1 MIWLAG
7 SPSQAAHGVKE
18 FADIPWAKPKGFEL
32 TTDIYVPDTGGEK
45 LPVLIIY
52 HGGGWLL
59 NTKSIM
65 TDMARYMASHSEL
78 VVVNMNYR
86 RLADLDNTTTV
97 NEIVEDALGAV
108 LWVKDNIER
117 YNGDPGKI
125 AVTGD
130 SAGGHL
136 AAMVTLA
143 GRRLE
148 SDGFKGKA
156 PGFNPTYLPSG
167 RTAEQVAKED
177 GVAVQAAILSY
188 AVFDLLAAAKNGF
201 ETAGNPFWGWAKA
214 SPRGIFGKGIS
225 VESNAGFYEAV
236 SPINYIVDRK
246 DYRLPPQFV
255 LVGEQD
261 NLIKPEVVA
270 NYVSLLKKA
279 GQPVEMK
286 VYKNRGHG
294 FLDSGCNDYTQGCF
308 KDLAVPALNDMIKFV
323 NKIFATPKLIGDVVM
338 EISHST
344 LPGI

>member
-1 MIWLAG
+1 MNKSPLVKILLITLIWLAG
-7 SPSQAAHGVKE
+7 SPLQAAQGVKE
-18 FADIPWAKPKGFEL
+18 FKDILWAKPKGFEL
-32 TTDIYVPDTGGEK
+32 TTDIYAPDAGGKK

-65 TDMARYMASHSEL
+65 TDMARYVASHSDL

-108 LWVKDNIER
+108 LWVKDNIAR
-117 YNGDPGKI
+117 YNGDPEKI

-148 SDGFKGKA
+148 SDGFKGKTL
-156 PGFNPTYLPSG
+156 GFNPTYLPSG
-167 RTAEQVAKED
+167 KTAEQVARED
-177 GVAVQAAILSY
+177 GAAVQAAILSY
-188 AVFDLLAAAKNGF
+188 AGFSLLDAAKNGF
-201 ETAGNPFWGWAKA
+201 ETDGNPFWGWANA
-214 SPRGIFGKGIS
+214 SPRGIFGKGIG
-225 VESNAGFYEAV
+225 VETNPEFYEAV

-255 LVGEQD
+255 LVGERD
-261 NLIKPEVVA
+261 NFIRPEVVA
-270 NYVSLLKKA
+270 NYADLLKKA

-308 KDLAVPALNDMIKFV
+308 KDLAVAALNDMIEFLNNV
-323 NKIFATPKLIGDVVM
+323 FDAPQTDL
-338 EISHST
+338 
-344 LPGI
+344 

>member
-1 MIWLAG
+1 MKIRNSLLCILICLV
-7 SPSQAAHGVKE
+7 SLPLQAAHNLEE
-18 FADIPWAKPKGFEL
+18 FKDITWAKPKGFEL
-32 TTDIYVPDTGGEK
+32 TTDIYVPDTGGKK

-86 RLADLDNTTTV
+86 RLADLENTTTA

-148 SDGFKGKA
+148 SDGFKGKTL
-156 PGFNPTYLPSG
+156 GFNPTYLPPG
-167 RTAEQVAKED
+167 KTAEQLARED
-177 GVAVQAAILSY
+177 GAGVQAAVLSY
-188 AVFDLLAAAKNGF
+188 AGFDLLAAAKNGF
-201 ETAGNPFWGWAKA
+201 ETAGNPFWGWAQA

-225 VESNAGFYEAV
+225 IESNEEFYEAV

-246 DYRLPPQFV
+246 NYPLPPQFV
-255 LVGEQD
+255 LVGEHD
-261 NLIKPEVVA
+261 NLIRPEVVA
-270 NYVSLLKKA
+270 NYVDLLKKA

-308 KDLAVPALNDMIKFV
+308 KDLAVPALNDMIQFL
-323 NKIFATPKLIGDVVM
+323 NKVF
-338 EISHST
+338 EISKT
-344 LPGI
+344 DG

>member
-1 MIWLAG
+1 MKIRNTLLCILICLVCL
-7 SPSQAAHGVKE
+7 PLQAAHNPEE
-18 FADIPWAKPKGFEL
+18 FKDITWAKPRGFEL
-32 TTDIYVPDTGGEK
+32 TADIYVPDTDRK
-45 LPVLIIY
+45 NLPVLIIY

-65 TDMARYMASHSEL
+65 TDMARYMVSHSDL
-78 VVVNMNYR
+78 VVVNTNYR
-86 RLADLDNTTTV
+86 RLADLDNTTTM

-108 LWVKDNIER
+108 LWVKDNIAR
-117 YNGDPGKI
+117 YNGDPEKI

-148 SDGFKGKA
+148 SDGFKGKTL
-156 PGFNPTYLPSG
+156 GFNPTYLPSG
-167 RTAEQVAKED
+167 KTAEQVAKED
-177 GVAVQAAILSY
+177 GAAVQAAILSY
-188 AVFDLLAAAKNGF
+188 AGFNLSASAKNGF
-201 ETAGNPFWGWAKA
+201 ETDSNPFWGWAKA
-214 SPRGIFGKGIS
+214 HPRGMFGKGIS
-225 VESNAGFYEAV
+225 VENHPEFYEAV

-255 LVGEQD
+255 LVGEHD
-261 NLIKPEVVA
+261 NLVKPEVVA

-308 KDLAVPALNDMIKFV
+308 KDLAVPTLNDMIKFL
-323 NKIFATPKLIGDVVM
+323 NKVFDTPQTD
-338 EISHST
+338 S
-344 LPGI
+344 